1 MPDFVM
7 NPFVMDS
14 FRFNKS
20 FCEALDTMDDEQA
33 GELVKA
39 VAHKVFYNRDPD
51 GFFATMSVE
60 AAYPLMVASAL
71 DTFTGTRPL
80 RPVEP
85 QL

>member
-7 NPFVMDS
+7 DY
-14 FRFNKS
+14 FRFTKS

-51 GFFATMSVE
+51 NFFATMSVE
-60 AAYPLMVASAL
+60 AAYPLMVAAAL
-71 DTFTGTRPL
+71 DTVVGTRPL
-80 RPVEP
+80 RPEEP
-85 QL
+85 PL

>member
-7 NPFVMDS
+7 DY
-14 FRFNKS
+14 FRFTKS
-20 FCEALDTMDDEQA
+20 FCEAIDTMDNEQA

-60 AAYPLMVASAL
+60 SAYPLMVAAAL
-71 DTFTGTRPL
+71 DTFVGTRPL
-80 RPVEP
+80 RPEGSQP
-85 QL
+85 

>member
-1 MPDFVM
+1 MPD
-7 NPFVMDS
+7 FVMDS

-51 GFFATMSVE
+51 GFFSAMSAE
-60 AAYPLMVASAL
+60 AAYPLMVAAAL
-71 DTFTGTRPL
+71 NTFIGTRPS
-80 RPVEP
+80 RPTEP
-85 QL
+85 TP

>member
-7 NPFVMDS
+7 DY

-20 FCEALDTMDDEQA
+20 SCEAIDTMDDEQA

-39 VAHKVFYNRDPD
+39 VAHKVFYNMDPN
-51 GFFATMSVE
+51 GFFAATSVD
-60 AAYPLMVASAL
+60 AAYPLMLAAAL

-80 RPVEP
+80 RPEEP
-85 QL
+85 QP

>member
-7 NPFVMDS
+7 DPFVMDS

-60 AAYPLMVASAL
+60 AAYPLMVAAAL

-85 QL
+85 QP